1 MSRSKVSSFAKVDPA
16 HLLDGLFTPTAKKG
30 EALYEVEG
38 SFGGLTIAFK
48 GVQMSVAHQSLL
60 LAISARTARQASA
73 TSVLVTGNAGNLQH
87 KHVKQL
93 SLTGKA
99 EGMDVSIVECTAYSL
114 LVDAGMNVGGKS
126 YNAMINMLHEM
137 STVTMYRGAGLKGG
151 TSRLLSFSHD
161 GKQFI
166 VTFNWRMADAIL
178 GKQNVQVSLHER
190 NYLKESPVAKI
201 LHAWLSGHIRLGGQL
216 MAGRGAE
223 IDTLIR
229 HVWGNRLCSKDVSK
243 KRRSRIKEGLTEIG
257 KLDGWII
264 RLEGTH
270 AFISRPKEL
279 SKLDKCEMSP
289 GDVAEFELEI
299 LDDLYRLSER

>member
-48 GVQMSVAHQSLL
+48 GVQMSVTHQSML
-60 LAISARTARQASA
+60 LAISARTARQPKAI
-73 TSVLVTGNAGNLQH
+73 SVLVTGNATNLQH

-93 SLTGKA
+93 TLTGKA
-99 EGMDVSIVECTAYSL
+99 ESMDVSIVSCTAYSL
-114 LVDAGMNVGGKS
+114 LVDAGMNAGGKA
-126 YNAMINMLHEM
+126 YEAMINMLHEM

-151 TSRLLSFSHD
+151 SSRLISFSHD
-161 GKQFI
+161 GDQFK
-166 VTFNWRMADAIL
+166 VSFNWRMADAIL

-190 NYLKESPVAKI
+190 NFLKRYPVAKI
-201 LHAWLSGHIRLGGQL
+201 LHAWLSAHIRLGGQL

-229 HVWGNRLCSKDVSK
+229 HVWGNRPCSHDVIK
-243 KRRSRIKEGLTEIG
+243 KRRSRIKEALNEIG
-257 KLDGWII
+257 KLNGWVY
-264 RLEGTH
+264 RLEGSH

-279 SKLDKCEMSP
+279 SGIEKCELSP

-299 LDDLYRLSER
+299 LEDLYRLSER

>member
-1 MSRSKVSSFAKVDPA
+1 MSRSKISSFAKVDPA
-16 HLLDGLFTPTAKKG
+16 HLLDGLFTPTVKKG

-38 SFGGLTIAFK
+38 TFGGLTIAFK

-60 LAISARTARQASA
+60 LAISARTARQPKAS
-73 TSVLVTGNAGNLQH
+73 SVLVSGNADNL
-87 KHVKQL
+87 KHQQVKKL

-99 EGMDVSIVECTAYSL
+99 ESMDVSIVECTAYSL
-114 LVDAGMNVGGKS
+114 LIDAGMNAGGRS

-137 STVTMYRGAGLKGG
+137 STVTMYRGSGLKGG

-161 GKQFI
+161 GNQFI
-166 VTFNWRMADAIL
+166 VSFNWRMADAIL

-190 NYLKESPVAKI
+190 NYLEDSPVAKI

-223 IDTLIR
+223 IDTLIK
-229 HVWGNRLCSKDVSK
+229 HVWGNRPCSNEVIK
-243 KRRSRIKEGLTEIG
+243 KRRTRIKKALNEIG
-257 KLDGWII
+257 KLDGWIY
-264 RLEGTH
+264 RLQGTH

-279 SKLDKCEMSP
+279 SNLEKCELSP
-289 GDVAEFELEI
+289 GDLAEFEIEI
-299 LDDLYRLSER
+299 LEDLYSLSER

>member
-30 EALYEVEG
+30 EALFNVEG
-38 SFGGLTIAFK
+38 SFGGLMIAFK

-60 LAISARTARQASA
+60 LAISARTSRQAKA
-73 TSVLVTGNAGNLQH
+73 NAVLVTGNAGNLQN
-87 KHVKQL
+87 KQVKQL
-93 SLTGKA
+93 ALTGRA
-99 EGMDVSIVECTAYSL
+99 EGLDVSIVKCTAYSL

-137 STVTMYRGAGLKGG
+137 SSVTMYRGVGLKGG

-161 GKQFI
+161 GNQFI
-166 VTFNWRMADAIL
+166 VSFNWRMADAIL
-178 GKQNVQVSLHER
+178 GRQNVQVSLHER

-223 IDTLIR
+223 IDTLVR
-229 HVWGNRLCSKDVSK
+229 HVWGNRPCSEGVLKQ
-243 KRRSRIKEGLTEIG
+243 RRIRVREGLVAIN
-257 KLDGWII
+257 KLDGWVC
-264 RLEGTH
+264 RLNGTH
-270 AFISRPKEL
+270 AYISRPKKL
-279 SKLDKCEMSP
+279 SSLDKCDFSP
-289 GDVAEFELEI
+289 GDIAEFEMQILE
-299 LDDLYRLSER
+299 DLAMLSDR